1 MSSSLMPHAVCWSQ
15 DQNLIWTMVVTNTIT
30 FVSYFSICIT
40 LFYLARKTRRSIHR
54 DWGYLAVGFALF
66 IVACGSTHLMDVITT
81 WNPVFWID
89 AWTNIVTAILS
100 GYVAVQLIRRAPDLG
115 FGINDYAVRLTHAES
130 EKAQVEESLLA
141 ARKLEEW
148 NRMSAVVT
156 HEIANP
162 LAAIQN
168 LMFLIEISP
177 VAAPE
182 IVAMAQRSAEEVRR
196 IESLTRST
204 LGFFRQTNTPEKVD
218 LRSSAESVRLLLDPL
233 MRKRGIEL
241 EIRSSGDCVVT
252 AFPVETRQVL
262 LNLVRNACEAT
273 IRKEARVSVIIAGK
287 QDAVEVVVA
296 DEGGGIDPMILP
308 SLFQFGASSKGDRG
322 NGMGLWVVKQLVE
335 KHGGTIDLETRLGE
349 GTRFTIVW
357 PRQFPGSH
365 ALNEAIATPFGQ
377 QLRGS
382 ET

>member
-15 DQNLIWTMVVTNTIT
+15 DQPLIWTMVVTNTIT

-40 LFYLARKTRRSIHR
+40 LFYLARRTRRSIHD

-66 IVACGSTHLMDVITT
+66 IVACGSTHLMDVVTT

-89 AWTNIVTAILS
+89 AWTNIITAILS
-100 GYVAVQLIRRAPDLG
+100 GYVAVQLIRKAPDLG
-115 FGINDYAVRLTHAES
+115 FGINDYALRLSNAES

-141 ARKLEEW
+141 SRKLEEW

-156 HEIANP
+156 HEVANP

-177 VAAPE
+177 AATAE
-182 IVAMAQRSAEEVRR
+182 IVAMAQQSSEEVRR

-204 LGFFRQTNTPEKVD
+204 LGFFRQTKTPERVD

-233 MRKRGIEL
+233 MRKRSIEL

-273 IRKEARVSVIIAGK
+273 IRKEGRVSVILAGK
-287 QDAVEVVVA
+287 PDVVEVVVA
-296 DEGGGIDPMILP
+296 DEGAGIDPTMLP
-308 SLFQFGASSKGDRG
+308 SLFQFGASTKGDRG

-335 KHGGTIDLETRLGE
+335 KHGGSMGLDTRLGE
-349 GTRFTIVW
+349 GTRFTIIW
-357 PRQFPGSH
+357 PRQFPASSG
-365 ALNEAIATPFGQ
+365 AEETMATPFGPR
-377 QLRGS
+377 LRGS
-382 ET
+382 ES

>member
-15 DQNLIWTMVVTNTIT
+15 DQKLIWTMVVTNTIT
-30 FVSYFSICIT
+30 FVSYFSICVT

-66 IVACGSTHLMDVITT
+66 IVACGSTHAMEVITT

-89 AWTNIVTAILS
+89 AWTNIITSILS

-115 FGINDYAVRLTHAES
+115 FGINDYAVRLANSEN
-130 EKAQVEESLLA
+130 EKAQIEESLLA

-168 LMFLIEISP
+168 LMFLIEIFP
-177 VAAPE
+177 GAAPE

-218 LRSSAESVRLLLDPL
+218 LRSSADSVQLLLDPL
-233 MRKRGIEL
+233 LRKRGIEF

-273 IRKEARVSVIIAGK
+273 IRKDARVSVIIAGK

-296 DEGGGIDPMILP
+296 DEGGGIDPAMLP

-335 KHGGTIDLETRLGE
+335 KHGGSIDLETRLGE

-357 PRQFPGSH
+357 PRQFPASRGID
-365 ALNEAIATPFGQ
+365 EAIATPFSH